1 MQLGALYLPLVL
13 LFVFL
18 LLQIFGTTF
27 PVCKVLSSFLVKS
40 LQPVQFWPEQA
51 YVLHFL
57 HRSIFLLCTNIL
69 QYLTY
74 GYIRIQQ
81 SFQFVQFTIF
91 STSCLA
97 FFAPNTVFLS
107 AVFCRGSRVAT
118 GEAGN
123 TSTCQNTGRAI
134 QPGSNQSC
142 KFIFLFLLI
151 WYLGFEM

>member
-107 AVFCRGSRVAT
+107 AVFLQGISGGNRRGGQHFYLPKYRT
-118 GEAGN
+118 CH
-123 TSTCQNTGRAI
+123 STRIKSELQIHISVSLDLVFR
-134 QPGSNQSC
+134 
-142 KFIFLFLLI
+142 F
-151 WYLGFEM
+151 

>member
-74 GYIRIQQ
+74 GCIRWQQ

-91 STSCLA
+91 STSCSA
-97 FFAPNTVFLS
+97 FFAPNPVSFICSFFAGDLGWQQERRATLLPAKIPDVPFNPDQI
-107 AVFCRGSRVAT
+107 RVANSYFCFSWF
-118 GEAGN
+118 G
-123 TSTCQNTGRAI
+123 I
-134 QPGSNQSC
+134 
-142 KFIFLFLLI
+142 
-151 WYLGFEM
+151 